1 VSTPV
6 RRGCGAKAFNAPVVT
21 APAVARLEERKAEE
35 QRKQVKAADS
45 WSELQAAAGEL
56 EQRREQ
62 EGLDYGDLSALEVK
76 QLVSY
81 VFRARKSKGVSEHQA
96 PKAKAVDFLDA
107 LPAGE
112 MKQLLLCEEPG
123 VVGALLLGAPVTT
136 TTTAPQQG
144 PLALTHTGA

>member
-1 VSTPV
+1 M
-6 RRGCGAKAFNAPVVT
+6 
-21 APAVARLEERKAEE
+21 
-35 QRKQVKAADS
+35 KAADS

-96 PKAKAVDFLDA
+96 PKAQAVDFLDA

-112 MKQLLLCEEPG
+112 MQFSSFS
-123 VVGALLLGAPVTT
+123 ARSRASWAPFSWV
-136 TTTAPQQG
+136 PR
-144 PLALTHTGA
+144 

>member
-1 VSTPV
+1 M
-6 RRGCGAKAFNAPVVT
+6 
-21 APAVARLEERKAEE
+21 
-35 QRKQVKAADS
+35 KAADS
-45 WSELQAAAGEL
+45 WSELQAAAREL

-62 EGLDYGDLSALEVK
+62 EGLEYGDPSALEVK

-112 MKQLLLCEEPG
+112 MQQLLLCEEPG